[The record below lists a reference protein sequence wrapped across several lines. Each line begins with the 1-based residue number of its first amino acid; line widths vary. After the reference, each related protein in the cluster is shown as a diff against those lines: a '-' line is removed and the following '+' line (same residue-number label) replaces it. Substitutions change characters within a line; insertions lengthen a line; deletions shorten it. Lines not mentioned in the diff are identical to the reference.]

1 MNPANS
7 TIFTRKKRM
16 LTFISCAK
24 TMTTRSNVRVP
35 FTTVPPFETAAK
47 EHALNLSQFS
57 TQELEKLLRINSKL
71 AATNYLRYQDFCSDE
86 TPALP
91 ALLSYTGM
99 VFKRIN
105 PKDFSEDDFRY
116 AQEHLLITSFLYG
129 LLRPLDAI
137 KNYRL
142 EGDVKL
148 PELGGM
154 SFFDYWKPRLT
165 DYFIEAIR
173 KQGGIL
179 INLASGEMKDLFDWE
194 KVNREVQVITPEFH
208 TWKNGKLAT
217 VVVYAKMCRG
227 EMTRYILKNRIEQPE
242 ELKKFEWEGFR
253 FSGTDDS
260 GKSWNFVLG

>member
-1 MNPANS
+1 M
-7 TIFTRKKRM
+7 
-16 LTFISCAK
+16 
-24 TMTTRSNVRVP
+24 
-35 FTTVPPFETAAK
+35 PPFETAAK

-57 TQELEKLLRINSKL
+57 TQELEKLLHINSKL
-71 AATNYLRYQDFCSDE
+71 AAANYLRYQDFCSDE

-99 VFKRIN
+99 VFKRIS
-105 PKDFSEDDFRY
+105 PKDFTEDDFRY
-116 AQEHLLITSFLYG
+116 AQEHLFITSFLYG

-148 PELGGM
+148 PELGGI

-173 KQGGIL
+173 EQGNIL

-227 EMTRYILKNRIEQPE
+227 EMTRFILKNRIEQPE
-242 ELKKFEWEGFR
+242 ELKNFEWEGFR

>member
-1 MNPANS
+1 
-7 TIFTRKKRM
+7 M

-24 TMTTRSNVRVP
+24 TMTARFNVRVP

-173 KQGGIL
+173 EQGGIL

-217 VVVYAKMCRG
+217 IVVYAKMCRG

-260 GKSWNFVLG
+260 GKHWNFVLG

>member
-1 MNPANS
+1 
-7 TIFTRKKRM
+7 
-16 LTFISCAK
+16 
-24 TMTTRSNVRVP
+24 MTARSYVRVP

-148 PELGGM
+148 PELGGGM

-173 KQGGIL
+173 EQGGIL

-260 GKSWNFVLG
+260 GKHWNFVLG

>member
-1 MNPANS
+1 
-7 TIFTRKKRM
+7 M

-24 TMTTRSNVRVP
+24 TMTARSSVRVP

-57 TQELEKLLRINSKL
+57 TQELEKLLHINSKL
-71 AATNYLRYQDFCSDE
+71 AAANYLRYQDFCSDE

-105 PKDFSEDDFRY
+105 PKDFS
-116 AQEHLLITSFLYG
+116 

-148 PELGGM
+148 PELGGI
-154 SFFDYWKPRLT
+154 SFFDYWKPKLT
-165 DYFIEAIR
+165 DFFIDTIR

-227 EMTRYILKNRIEQPE
+227 EMTRFILKNRIENPE
-242 ELKKFEWEGFR
+242 DLKGFEWEGFR

-260 GKSWNFVLG
+260 GKCWDFVLG

>member
-1 MNPANS
+1 
-7 TIFTRKKRM
+7 M

-24 TMTTRSNVRVP
+24 TMTARSNVRVP

-154 SFFDYWKPRLT
+154 SFFDYWKQ
-165 DYFIEAIR
+165 
-173 KQGGIL
+173 QGGIL

-260 GKSWNFVLG
+260 GKHWNFVLG

>member
-1 MNPANS
+1 
-7 TIFTRKKRM
+7 M

-24 TMTTRSNVRVP
+24 TMTARSNVRVP

-57 TQELEKLLRINSKL
+57 TQKLEKLLRINSKL

-105 PKDFSEDDFRY
+105 PKDFS
-116 AQEHLLITSFLYG
+116 QEHLLITSFLYG

-173 KQGGIL
+173 EQGGIL

-260 GKSWNFVLG
+260 GKHWNFVLG